1 MGNLK
6 KEKILNKYIDNFL
19 EMRNPSREL
28 IVNLIDKIEIFEDK
42 KINVILSFKNE

>member
-1 MGNLK
+1 MVPAS
-6 KEKILNKYIDNFL
+6 NKYIDNFL

-42 KINVILSFKNE
+42 RINIILSFKNE